1 MDCGTVIH
9 SIATADGETAAAGTV
24 VVVVVVG
31 GGGGGGG
38 GSASAFGVSGA
49 SATKDEVA
57 MVATDGF
64 FVTISGNLSD

>member
-38 GSASAFGVSGA
+38 SVSAFGVSGA
-49 SATKDEVA
+49 LATKDEVA